1 MTFLRGSL
9 AISIVVVLLGAI
21 VPSLQ
26 RRARATRSAEAV
38 ERVGQLYRRSL
49 VYWAGEQVGPVAP
62 ARSTL
67 HTLPQTAPLTPAI
80 VPAGHAV
87 TDPADTWSGP
97 TWNALEFHLTDPHYY
112 AYAYEASGDGTSAG
126 FTARAH
132 GDLDGNGIA
141 STYER
146 SGRANT
152 QLQMESSVG
161 LWIDRAFE

>member
-1 MTFLRGSL
+1 MLRV
-9 AISIVVVLLGAI
+9 AVFTSIAFVLIAAT

-26 RRARATRSAEAV
+26 RKARATRSSEAV
-38 ERVGQLYRRSL
+38 DRLGEIYRRSL

-67 HTLPQTAPLTPAI
+67 HTLPPPASLTPATI
-80 VPAGHAV
+80 PAGHAV
-87 TDPADTWSGP
+87 TDSADTWSSP
-97 TWNALEFHLTDPHYY
+97 TWNALEFRFTEPHYY
-112 AYAYEASGDGTSAG
+112 AYQYEASGDGTTAG

-146 SGRANT
+146 AGAANA
-152 QLQMESSVG
+152 QMEMRSSSG
-161 LWIDRAFE
+161 LWIDHAFE